1 MSRKTRRR
9 IAVIGGGPAG
19 LVTLKELTEAGH
31 DVTAFERRPAIGGVF
46 TDTYENLQLTSSSLL
61 TSFGTFVG
69 GELEKPVLWQ
79 CGEYLG
85 YLADYARRFDL
96 DHHVRLGVAV
106 QSIRRVPEGGFRL
119 RIAAAGE
126 ESELE
131 FDNVVICCGSNMRP
145 QFPGWVDAERF
156 DGTVLHSAVIRDG
169 REFTGKNTLVV
180 GMGESGSDVAL
191 MAARNGESCAISTR
205 NGPGYVIPRYYRG
218 LPTDLDTNR
227 CYHSL
232 PRSVVGKPVV
242 RFKVKIEDA
251 LLHESE
257 DRAVL
262 QKMGELNRARG
273 LAPFN
278 RFATKSTAFVEA
290 IVHHGAQYRPDVAE
304 LHRDHVVFKDGS
316 VFPCDTIVCCTGFA
330 PGFPFLEEHEPE
342 LARHA
347 SKSRTMYKR
356 MIIPEVG
363 TGIAWIGYVRPGV
376 GSVPP
381 AAEMQARYLAQLI
394 GGDRALPTVEEMRGD
409 IALHAELDLRQ
420 FPADAERVSALTD
433 FFRFMDTLADAIG
446 CRPSVRRT
454 FFRDPRLAMKVLFGP
469 LTGAQYRL
477 VGPGADRK
485 SARAAMRRMPTMPWQ
500 VLAYELFLLAGC
512 WAGGLTDEPWRK
524 RGAGRAAGAV
534 PAATLR
540 LPGGPSGGRA
550 RTWLRKWASIGAG

>member
-1 MSRKTRRR
+1 
-9 IAVIGGGPAG
+9 
-19 LVTLKELTEAGH
+19 
-31 DVTAFERRPAIGGVF
+31 
-46 TDTYENLQLTSSSLL
+46 
-61 TSFGTFVG
+61 

-85 YLADYARRFDL
+85 HRSDYARKFDL
-96 DHHVRLGVAV
+96 ERHIRLGTSV
-106 QSIRRVPEGGFRL
+106 QSIRRAPEGGWRL
-119 RIAAAGE
+119 RIAPAKGAGGDGH

-131 FDNVVICCGSNMRP
+131 FDNVVIRGGSNMRP
-145 QFPGWVDAERF
+145 RYPGWVDAERF

-169 REFTGKNTLVV
+169 REFVGKNTLVV
-180 GMGESGSDVAL
+180 GMGKSGSDVAL
-191 MAARNGESCAISTR
+191 MAARNGRSCAISTR

-251 LLHESE
+251 LLHETE

-304 LHRDHVVFKDGS
+304 LHPDRVVFTDGS
-316 VFPCDTIVCCTGFA
+316 EFPCDTIVCCTGFA

-342 LARHA
+342 LARRA

-356 MIIPEVG
+356 MIIREMG
-363 TGIAWIGYVRPGV
+363 TDIAWIGYVRPGV

-394 GGDRALPTVEEMRGD
+394 NGTRALPTVDEMQGD
-409 IALHAELDLRQ
+409 IQLHAELDLRR
-420 FPADAERVSALTD
+420 FPADADRVSALTD

-446 CRPSVRRT
+446 CRPSVRRL
-454 FFRDPRLAMKVLFGP
+454 FLRDPRLALKVLFGP

-485 SARAAMRRMPTMPWQ
+485 NARAAMRRMPTMPWQ
-500 VLAYELFLLAGC
+500 VLAYEMFLLVGC
-512 WAGGLTDEPWRK
+512 WARGLTNEPWRK
-524 RGAGRAAGAV
+524 RSAGRAAGTTSHETRR
-534 PAATLR
+534 PAGEPAGTH
-540 LPGGPSGGRA
+540 A
-550 RTWLRKWASIGAG
+550 RV